1 MRGEKMS
8 KKLLVISNHEPSKWS
23 EKQREGWDDIQYFPF
38 PNVSPQKG
46 VAEIITD
53 EVSKIC
59 GEIGRFYSTCDEDG
73 SEGFVTLQGEF
84 TVCKYVFDALHG
96 ENVKFIFPT
105 TERKVV
111 EKDGTKTSIFEFVKW
126 R

>member
-1 MRGEKMS
+1 MS

-23 EKQREGWDDIQYFPF
+23 DGQREGWDDIQYYPF
-38 PNVSPQKG
+38 PNVSPQKET
-46 VAEIITD
+46 AEIIAD

-59 GEIGRFYSTCDEDG
+59 GEIGRFYSTCDGDK

-84 TVCKYVFDALHG
+84 TVCFYVFKSLQD
-96 ENVKFIFPT
+96 EDVKFIFPT

-111 EKDGTKTSIFEFVKW
+111 EKDGAKTSIFEFVKW